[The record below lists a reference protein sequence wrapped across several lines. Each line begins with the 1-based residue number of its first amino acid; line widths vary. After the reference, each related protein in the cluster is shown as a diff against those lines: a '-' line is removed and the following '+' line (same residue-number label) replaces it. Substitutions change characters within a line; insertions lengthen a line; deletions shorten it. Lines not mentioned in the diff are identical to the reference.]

1 MQYIYCTPEVITT
14 QQKIRQDICIG
25 KNIRK
30 LRKNSNLTQE
40 QVVTYLQ
47 LEGIDIS
54 RSIYSQIECGTYNIK
69 VSELIALSN
78 LLKCDINAFF
88 EEQ

>member
-1 MQYIYCTPEVITT
+1 MQRINCRNEVIAT
-14 QQKIRQDICIG
+14 QKIKQDICIG
-25 KNIRK
+25 NNIRR
-30 LRKNSNLTQE
+30 LRNASKLTQE
-40 QVVTYLQ
+40 QAVTYLQ

-78 LLKCDINAFF
+78 LFKTDINSFF
-88 EEQ
+88 SDL